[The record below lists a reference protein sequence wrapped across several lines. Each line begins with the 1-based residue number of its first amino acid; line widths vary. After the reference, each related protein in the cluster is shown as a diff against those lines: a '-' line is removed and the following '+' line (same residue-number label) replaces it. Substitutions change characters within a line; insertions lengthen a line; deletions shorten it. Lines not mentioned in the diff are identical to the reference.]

1 MGRVK
6 KVLIWIGIVFIS
18 LMALSV
24 IVATYF
30 PTPEEPP
37 AQVQVEK
44 PKPKPQKK
52 VVKKVEKKKPAPKV
66 EKPKPKPKVAKKKT
80 QALKLEEIGH
90 IQGQNFV
97 TQCYATNQTG
107 KTWQDNAQVRVL
119 DQKGN
124 ILHVSA
130 NHLWLDFKL
139 APKERDYLV
148 AKVPLPRIRPFIIE
162 WRFGRQKLLI
172 TYHE

>member
-66 EKPKPKPKVAKKKT
+66 EKPKPKVAKKKT

>member
-52 VVKKVEKKKPAPKV
+52 VVKKVEK
-66 EKPKPKPKVAKKKT
+66 PKVAKKKT
-80 QALKLEEIGH
+80 QALKLEEIGR

-148 AKVPLPRIRPFIIE
+148 AKVPLPRIRPFVIE